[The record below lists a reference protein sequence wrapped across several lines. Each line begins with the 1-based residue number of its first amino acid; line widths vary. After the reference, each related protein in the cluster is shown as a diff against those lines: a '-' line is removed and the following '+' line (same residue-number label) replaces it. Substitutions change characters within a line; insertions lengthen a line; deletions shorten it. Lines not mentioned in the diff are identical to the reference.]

1 MIPRTWRAHKAK
13 NAVVIQRYM
22 RGYYVFHKMNEDIRA
37 KKFDINYEFF
47 KDMRLK
53 LCNDAQHVVS
63 GVFRRWWDRLPAE
76 RKNFAPEVKLEK
88 KPTKKTSQRRL

>member
-53 LCNDAQHVVS
+53 LCNDA
-63 GVFRRWWDRLPAE
+63 
-76 RKNFAPEVKLEK
+76 
-88 KPTKKTSQRRL
+88 